1 MVANVLAQEG
11 SGPDYRPSQEEVE
24 LVPVLSGDARSAVF
38 SPVADSLDR
47 GAAVT
52 RRLGAAI
59 ALGLVSDGEQ
69 LPPEQELAQTLNVAP
84 VTLRRALQDL
94 RDLGLVETRRGR
106 AGGSFVRADED
117 SLALLSRTRL
127 AELGLHDLR
136 ELGDVHVAVIGTA
149 AGLAAERASRREV
162 GRLRQIGH
170 DLARAADD
178 VTLRRLDGRFHIELA
193 AAAQSARLTRMEV
206 ELQGELAQL
215 AWQHSRPDPETTS
228 QARLALVTAVEHA
241 DAVEARRL
249 AEEQITELT
258 RRLIDGHLALT
269 REQTSQ
275 AGPS

>member
-1 MVANVLAQEG
+1 M
-11 SGPDYRPSQEEVE
+11 
-24 LVPVLSGDARSAVF
+24 PVLSGDARSAVF

-84 VTLRRALQDL
+84 VTLRRALADL

-106 AGGSFVRADED
+106 GGGSFVRADEE

-136 ELGDVHVAVIGTA
+136 ELGDVHTAVVGTA
-149 AGLAAERASRREV
+149 AGLAAQRASRREV
-162 GRLRQIGH
+162 ARLRQIGH
-170 DLARAADD
+170 DLGRVADD
-178 VTLRRLDGRFHIELA
+178 VGLRRLDGRFHIELA

-215 AWQHSRPDPETTS
+215 SWHHRRPDPVATS
-228 QARLALVTAVEHA
+228 AARLALVAAVE
-241 DAVEARRL
+241 DGDPVEARRL
-249 AEEQITELT
+249 AVEQIEQLT
-258 RRLIDGHLALT
+258 RRLIEGHLALT
-269 REQTSQ
+269 RETTPEE
-275 AGPS
+275 GPA